1 MERLLVVFALG
12 IVVALAL
19 AAPAFAAD
27 SVLTAGYV
35 PSGDASS
42 GVPIEEGPLAQ
53 SFTAEVGGRLAAV
66 DAYLLTFPG
75 DPGSISAELY
85 EITEGDGSTSVP
97 TGDPLAVSPPVAAN
111 GPTGFTTFTFSG
123 SDAILE
129 AGHQYALVLTSGSP
143 YVGWALGTD
152 APASLGNRFS
162 YDTVDGWTVLAGDGC
177 GFYFRV
183 HVGEPTPAGGPAIT
197 SPDNYT
203 FTTGTSD
210 LFTITTAGDPTP
222 TIDCTGDLPSGLTFY
237 YWGDGTA
244 TFNGTPAVGTG
255 GVYNI
260 TITASNGV
268 SPDATQEFTL
278 TVNEAPAITNLNIA
292 AFAEGNPGEFTF
304 TTTGYPRPAITS
316 VGGLPNGLSLVDNG
330 NGTATLSGTPAAGTG
345 GTYRITI
352 TAGNSVGSAATQD
365 FYLIVSP
372 PPTIDSEDHCTFTV
386 GTEGTFDVTYFYAS
400 GTVCSGDLPSGVIFN
415 GFLGDTYGSFFGTP
429 DPGTGGVY
437 KVTLTTSGPHPTPAM
452 QEFTLTVNEA
462 PAVTTQPTD
471 RTVNAGQ
478 TASFSASATG
488 YPLPTVQWQ
497 QLGTATGAVWQDIP
511 GATSTLYDVTAQ
523 GSLNGCQYRAAFS
536 NGVGDPVYSDAALL
550 TVLSGVTAPAI
561 TQQPT
566 DQTVLFGQTATFTAA
581 ASGNPAPTVR
591 WQLSTDRGRH
601 WNDIRGAI
609 SPSYTTAATTPGMSG
624 HLYRALFRSSAGSA
638 TSDAAK
644 LTVNPIPFKVLVG
657 TLQWTGPS
665 RGKYHATLSIS
676 IADPSGNPLELAKVR
691 ITGVWRSASGR
702 ALDTSSGTTDSHG
715 TLRLSV
721 DRLSAQP
728 ATFVVT
734 SASKT
739 GYDWQ
744 K

>member
-1 MERLLVVFALG
+1 
-12 IVVALAL
+12 
-19 AAPAFAAD
+19 
-27 SVLTAGYV
+27 
-35 PSGDASS
+35 
-42 GVPIEEGPLAQ
+42 
-53 SFTAEVGGRLAAV
+53 
-66 DAYLLTFPG
+66 
-75 DPGSISAELY
+75 
-85 EITEGDGSTSVP
+85 
-97 TGDPLAVSPPVAAN
+97 
-111 GPTGFTTFTFSG
+111 
-123 SDAILE
+123 
-129 AGHQYALVLTSGSP
+129 
-143 YVGWALGTD
+143 
-152 APASLGNRFS
+152 
-162 YDTVDGWTVLAGDGC
+162 
-177 GFYFRV
+177 
-183 HVGEPTPAGGPAIT
+183 
-197 SPDNYT
+197 
-203 FTTGTSD
+203 
-210 LFTITTAGDPTP
+210 
-222 TIDCTGDLPSGLTFY
+222 
-237 YWGDGTA
+237 
-244 TFNGTPAVGTG
+244 
-255 GVYNI
+255 
-260 TITASNGV
+260 
-268 SPDATQEFTL
+268 
-278 TVNEAPAITNLNIA
+278 
-292 AFAEGNPGEFTF
+292 
-304 TTTGYPRPAITS
+304 
-316 VGGLPNGLSLVDNG
+316 
-330 NGTATLSGTPAAGTG
+330 
-345 GTYRITI
+345 
-352 TAGNSVGSAATQD
+352 
-365 FYLIVSP
+365 
-372 PPTIDSEDHCTFTV
+372 
-386 GTEGTFDVTYFYAS
+386 
-400 GTVCSGDLPSGVIFN
+400 
-415 GFLGDTYGSFFGTP
+415 LGDTYGSFFGTP

-437 KVTLTTSGPHPTPAM
+437 NVTLTTSGPYRPAT
-452 QEFTLTVNEA
+452 QAFTLTVNEA